1 MYIGNAFNSG
11 VKYQLHPRNTKGAID
26 HVQIVHTLVNKLL
39 GLFDK
44 NKKTFTNN
52 TVIGTHPQGEPFKKS
67 CIRNTNNYLVYERTL
82 LQTNLFIY
90 FKPYFVS

>member
-44 NKKTFTNN
+44 NKK
-52 TVIGTHPQGEPFKKS
+52 
-67 CIRNTNNYLVYERTL
+67 L
-82 LQTNLFIY
+82 LQIIL
-90 FKPYFVS
+90 